1 MSNTDHLQLESL
13 GKENR
18 RLERKLA
25 RSEQNRAQMED
36 LQATNSRLLQSVMD
50 ELQAEKKKSEA
61 LLLNIIPVLG
71 LQRW

>member
-1 MSNTDHLQLESL
+1 MSNTDRLQLESL

-25 RSEQNRAQMED
+25 RSVQNRAQMED

-50 ELQAEKKKSEA
+50 ELQAEK
-61 LLLNIIPVLG
+61 NMLG
-71 LQRW
+71 PAYACGARAYS